1 MSLSELGQEVRLRWC
16 RYHEGQLPFIS
27 FRLGYYCWVLARY
40 SLPTITILLERWIQ
54 SYMEVHTVFMWATE
68 HETY

>member
-1 MSLSELGQEVRLRWC
+1 MVPLSSRAVAIHLVSSWLLLLGPRSV
-16 RYHEGQLPFIS
+16 F
-27 FRLGYYCWVLARY
+27 AA
-40 SLPTITILLERWIQ
+40 TITILLERWIQ